1 MRKKRERRWLKTL
14 AVLAVTMVVIWL
26 VTGCDSHFSEKSEE
40 KKETKYTDAQI
51 MLVAATEKNRYSEVY
66 TDQMWQV
73 QVSEDG
79 ATFQDYLL
87 EQVQNFFRELKTM
100 NLLADQQEISL
111 SSQERDKLKKLSKE
125 YYESLTDEDRA
136 YIGASEDD
144 VYQLYEQ
151 CLRANRLVEELT
163 KDVNL
168 EISDSEAKVIAVQE
182 IVLPG
187 NDQAN
192 EIYNRAVTE
201 GTDFEALAKA
211 VSQDPEIEKL
221 VGRGE
226 RSKKYED
233 VVFALK
239 AGEVGPV
246 IRDGEVYYI
255 VKCINEYDEEATQER
270 KRKLTLQRKNQ
281 AFRQIYDVFSA
292 ENPVDMENDIWQ
304 KLSFTAEENST
315 TTTFFS
321 LYQEYME

>member
-66 TDQMWQV
+66 TDQIWQV

-163 KDVNL
+163 KDRK
-168 EISDSEAKVIAVQE
+168 S
-182 IVLPG
+182 
-187 NDQAN
+187 
-192 EIYNRAVTE
+192 
-201 GTDFEALAKA
+201 
-211 VSQDPEIEKL
+211 
-221 VGRGE
+221 
-226 RSKKYED
+226 
-233 VVFALK
+233 VV
-239 AGEVGPV
+239 
-246 IRDGEVYYI
+246 
-255 VKCINEYDEEATQER
+255 
-270 KRKLTLQRKNQ
+270 
-281 AFRQIYDVFSA
+281 
-292 ENPVDMENDIWQ
+292 
-304 KLSFTAEENST
+304 
-315 TTTFFS
+315 
-321 LYQEYME
+321 